1 MKKYLKWLIHY
12 TSTGTYVV
20 TCECVCVK
28 QPEQDYDTPWADTI
42 VEVEQLGIWAQSK
55 NMLLLVGNIMDA
67 SKYRPP
73 IIQQPRA
80 VCIFAVSGTCNS
92 RSQLLVMTTPANS
105 YC

>member
-42 VEVEQLGIWAQSK
+42 VEVEQLGI
-55 NMLLLVGNIMDA
+55 
-67 SKYRPP
+67 
-73 IIQQPRA
+73 
-80 VCIFAVSGTCNS
+80 
-92 RSQLLVMTTPANS
+92 
-105 YC
+105 